1 MVVDHLTWDN
11 QIDASKI
18 LVEVDNRE
26 VILKGTVTTINQRLQ
41 AQIDA
46 EDIEGVTYVNNELTI
61 EKPLSPVNDYTV
73 MEQIYNLLNWNPDI
87 NFDIQDITVGVEE
100 GVVTLD
106 GSVDAYW
113 KKMDVERMVSEIR
126 GVSQIVNRL
135 AIVPTEVASD
145 EQIAGKIV
153 SALQRNR
160 NVKADN
166 VTAEVKK
173 GVVTLSGVV
182 NDWMAY
188 YASQSVAENTE
199 GVVDVVN
206 RLSVK

>member
-1 MVVDHLTWDN
+1 M
-11 QIDASKI
+11 
-18 LVEVDNRE
+18 
-26 VILKGTVTTINQRLQ
+26 
-41 AQIDA
+41 
-46 EDIEGVTYVNNELTI
+46 
-61 EKPLSPVNDYTV
+61 NDYTV

-173 GVVTLSGVV
+173 GVVTLSGLVD
-182 NDWMAY
+182 DWMAY
-188 YASQSVAENTE
+188 YASQSVAENTK